1 MNKKI
6 GLIGL
11 MAAGAMGL
19 GSAQAAS
26 VSSQLFTGF
35 QQLSDNSAEYLI
47 NAAGSTDT
55 TLDVGDSLRG
65 IFSIDTVEQAP
76 TTNNLG
82 GSSGN
87 NELTGVFQIEVTG
100 KTFTGSGYHYTFGP
114 SASFE
119 TAFGTGAMVAFYE
132 DSANNFSRV
141 SLSGCTTTSCL
152 EGRATDGSL
161 FWVAGVGA
169 DSSDFWYADAIT
181 DNIALVGA
189 IPAPGAGGTYN
200 TGLSLLTNNSGKTL
214 EQVTCFNGAALT
226 IVLVDMCGSGSLLGK
241 GGVSSPYDSFDN
253 VDFNISVV
261 PEPASVMLM
270 GLGLLGMGAT
280 AIRRRRKA

>member
-11 MAAGAMGL
+11 VGAGVMGL

-26 VSSQLFTGF
+26 VVANLFPGF
-35 QQLSDNSAEYLI
+35 QQLSDNSAEYMI
-47 NAAGSTDT
+47 SADQNA
-55 TLDVGDSLRG
+55 TLDVGDKLHG
-65 IFSIDTVEQAP
+65 IFDIETVEQSP
-76 TTNNLG
+76 VTNDLG

-87 NELTGVFQIEVTG
+87 NELTGVFELQVTS
-100 KTFTGSGYHYTFGP
+100 KTAVGGGQYVFTFGP

-119 TAFGTGAMVAFYE
+119 STYGTGAMVAFYE
-132 DSANNFSRV
+132 DSANNYSRV
-141 SLSGCTTTSCL
+141 DVGSCNTTSCL
-152 EGRATDGSL
+152 EGLATDGSL
-161 FWVAGVGA
+161 FWVAGIGTGN
-169 DSSDFWYADAIT
+169 DFWSAQAVS
-181 DNIALVGA
+181 DNISLIGA
-189 IPAPGAGGTYN
+189 IPAPGNGGFYN
-200 TGLSLLTNNSGKTL
+200 VGLSFLTNNSGKQFD
-214 EQVTCFNGAALT
+214 QVDCFNGSS

-241 GGVSSPYDSFDN
+241 GGAATPFDSFDN
-253 VDFNISVV
+253 VDFTINVV